1 MIQKFKDDLEE
12 MDSKNLE
19 VLSKQE
25 NKIKHTISEI
35 TESIAGLKR
44 LLNSNDVSLFSA
56 YKSRNTELKRLPP
69 KVTVSFP
76 RFTPLKIYRKQLY

>member
-1 MIQKFKDDLEE
+1 MIQKFKDDLDK

-35 TESIAGLKR
+35 TESIAGLKK
-44 LLNSNDVSLFSA
+44 LLNSDDVILFSA

-69 KVTVSFP
+69 KVTISFP
-76 RFTPLKIYRKQLY
+76 RFTPLKINRKQLY

>member
-1 MIQKFKDDLEE
+1 MIWIKWTP
-12 MDSKNLE
+12 KNLE
-19 VLSKQE
+19 VLHVSKQE

-69 KVTVSFP
+69 KVTILFP
-76 RFTPLKIYRKQLY
+76 RFTPLKISR